1 MGADKRKKAAK
12 KKKHSTPT
20 GEFRHADGDR
30 RHRHAMGKAVR
41 EAAQHKKLLKQIGA
55 VELPD
60 DEEEKEPQE

>member
-1 MGADKRKKAAK
+1 MGADKRKQAK

-41 EAAQHKKLLKQIGA
+41 DAAKNKEFLKQIGA
-55 VELPD
+55 VDLP
-60 DEEEKEPQE
+60 EGEHEKQE

>member
-30 RHRHAMGKAVR
+30 RHREGMGKAIR
-41 EAAQHKKLLKQIGA
+41 EALQRK
-55 VELPD
+55 
-60 DEEEKEPQE
+60 